1 MSASEEP
8 SRCVVFHADDF
19 GMNEAVNSGIE
30 TAFREGLLTSTS
42 LLANAP
48 QAEAACQ
55 AWPSLVSDL
64 ASGAL
69 DSLERRQQVQD
80 PLTRFDLGIHLNLTQ
95 GRPLTQEKF
104 PAELLDE
111 NGCFPGIGKIFARIN
126 HASSIQLTAVEA
138 ELRAQIEWMSDWSL
152 PPTHLNGHQYIEL
165 IPRVAAMVPRLLRDY
180 SIPIVRVAL
189 ERGLFRNVLLRGDVT
204 SWGMGLIKRHF
215 AKSFRRRMHQANL
228 RFPNR
233 FFGTSHAGRI
243 DGPTVRRFLD
253 QSRKKGLT
261 EIGVHP
267 ATQVISD
274 AAPESDPWFDPL
286 AELRPAELRLLCSQE
301 LLDLLKSRELNLGRL
316 TGLAPMSSRKT
327 V

>member
-8 SRCVVFHADDF
+8 SGYVVFHADDF
-19 GMNEAVNSGIE
+19 GMNAAVNSGIE

-48 QAEAACQ
+48 GAEAACQ

-64 ASGAL
+64 ASRAL
-69 DSLERRQQVQD
+69 VSIERRRQVQD

-126 HASSIQLTAVEA
+126 HTSSPQLNAVEA
-138 ELRAQIEWMSDWSL
+138 ELRAQIEWMSDRGL
-152 PPTHLNGHQYIEL
+152 APTHLNGHQYIEL
-165 IPRVAAMVPRLLRDY
+165 IPRVAALVPKLLRDY
-180 SIPIVRVAL
+180 SIPIVRVAF

-204 SWGMGLIKRHF
+204 SWGLGLIKQHF
-215 AKSFRRRMHQANL
+215 AKSFRHRMKEANV
-228 RFPNR
+228 RFPDR

-243 DGPTVRRFLD
+243 NETTLIQFLD
-253 QSRKKGLT
+253 QSGKNGCT
-261 EIGVHP
+261 EIGIHP
-267 ATQVISD
+267 ATEITSD
-274 AAPESDPWFDPL
+274 AVPESDPWFDPL
-286 AELRPAELRLLCSQE
+286 AELRPGELRLLCSQE
-301 LLDLLKSRELNLGRL
+301 LANQLKSRRLTPGRL
-316 TGLAPMSSRKT
+316 TQLPTQK
-327 V
+327 

>member
-8 SRCVVFHADDF
+8 SGCVVFHADDF
-19 GMNEAVNSGIE
+19 GMNAAVNSGIE
-30 TAFREGLLTSTS
+30 IAFREGLLTSTS

-48 QAEAACQ
+48 TAEAACQ

-69 DSLERRQQVQD
+69 GSIERRRQVQD

-95 GRPLTQEKF
+95 GRPLTQDQF

-126 HASSIQLTAVEA
+126 HASSPQLNAVEV
-138 ELRAQIEWMSDWSL
+138 ELRAQIEWMSDRGL
-152 PPTHLNGHQYIEL
+152 TPTHLNGHQYIEL
-165 IPRVAAMVPRLLRDY
+165 IPRVAALVPKLLRDY
-180 SIPIVRVAL
+180 SIPIVRVAF

-204 SWGMGLIKRHF
+204 SWGLGLIKRHF
-215 AKSFRRRMHQANL
+215 AKSFRHRMQEANV
-228 RFPNR
+228 RFPDH

-243 DGPTVRRFLD
+243 DEDTLRRFLD
-253 QSRKKGLT
+253 QSKKKGHT

-267 ATQVISD
+267 ATEVSSG
-274 AAPESDPWFDPL
+274 AVPESDPWFDPL
-286 AELRPAELRLLCSQE
+286 APLRSGELRLLCSQ
-301 LLDLLKSRELNLGRL
+301 DLADQLKSRKLTLSRL
-316 TGLAPMSSRKT
+316 TELKSQVVK
-327 V
+327 